1 MLILTVEETNK
12 LRAQV
17 GLSLIPVSGS
27 ERSLGAKTGHI
38 NRNENDITLNVQGR
52 RSGCREISVEET
64 NRLRNIVGLK
74 PLSSGGLHETEVP
87 NGRGKSDN
95 IIQIKKKL
103 HKITS
108 ELKVSDQIAKGGIV
122 ERTSPNTNTQDE
134 AKWLESLG
142 KGDVVSKEKLKLHF
156 KGSINETPKK
166 RITDTKAGI
175 VKDSSDN
182 KIIRSSKSL
191 ANLNSPNEPS
201 RKSANLNDNNKGVTR
216 KKRKKFMVILDDD
229 EIETVHSDY
238 LKPKRMKRLKK
249 KTRDGFRNQEKF
261 VIFPERLKNVELV
274 NEDVGNEDDE
284 DIRKSMDSFRK
295 KVLTQMAPR
304 DIQKKKAIQQN
315 DKTQTR
321 GVGLEINEEID
332 FLNKFDYEKNVQM
345 KGNRRQELN
354 TDTSFDDHSKLG
366 PADTNVV
373 KRDISKIMDKGLNEI
388 STLGIG
394 AMVDA
399 LKDATPEKKS
409 SPNQINLV
417 YTDDSG
423 KVLTTKEAYKYLS
436 HKFHGFKR
444 R

>member
-87 NGRGKSDN
+87 SGRDKSDN

-166 RITDTKAGI
+166 RITDTKEGI

-261 VIFPERLKNVELV
+261 AIFPERLKNVELV

>member
-87 NGRGKSDN
+87 NGP
-95 IIQIKKKL
+95 
-103 HKITS
+103 
-108 ELKVSDQIAKGGIV
+108 KGGIV

-142 KGDVVSKEKLKLHF
+142 KGDV
-156 KGSINETPKK
+156 

-295 KVLTQMAPR
+295 NVLTQMAPR
-304 DIQKKKAIQQN
+304 DIQKKEKP
-315 DKTQTR
+315 
-321 GVGLEINEEID
+321 
-332 FLNKFDYEKNVQM
+332 FNKMIKH
-345 KGNRRQELN
+345 KPGEL
-354 TDTSFDDHSKLG
+354 
-366 PADTNVV
+366 V
-373 KRDISKIMDKGLNEI
+373 
-388 STLGIG
+388 
-394 AMVDA
+394 
-399 LKDATPEKKS
+399 
-409 SPNQINLV
+409 
-417 YTDDSG
+417 
-423 KVLTTKEAYKYLS
+423 
-436 HKFHGFKR
+436 
-444 R
+444 

>member
-1 MLILTVEETNK
+1 MLILTIEETNK

-17 GLSLIPVSGS
+17 GLSLIPVSVS
-27 ERSLGAKTGHI
+27 ERSLGTKTGHI
-38 NRNENDITLNVQGR
+38 SRNENDITLNVQGR
-52 RSGCREISVEET
+52 RSGCCEISVEET

-74 PLSSGGLHETEVP
+74 PLSSGGSHETEVP
-87 NGRGKSDN
+87 SGPDRADN

-122 ERTSPNTNTQDE
+122 ERTSLNTNREDE
-134 AKWLESLG
+134 AKWLEKLG
-142 KGDVVSKEKLKLHF
+142 KGGVVSKGKLKLRF
-156 KGSINETPKK
+156 KGPVNETPKK
-166 RITDTKAGI
+166 RITDNKEGI
-175 VKDSSDN
+175 AKDSSDN

-201 RKSANLNDNNKGVTR
+201 QKSANFNDNNKGVAG

-284 DIRKSMDSFRK
+284 DVRKSMDSLRK

-304 DIQKKKAIQQN
+304 DIQKKKAIQQS

-321 GVGLEINEEID
+321 GVGLEINEEMD
-332 FLNKFDYEKNVQM
+332 FLNKFDYAKNVQM

-354 TDTSFDDHSKLG
+354 TDTPFGDHSKLG

-399 LKDATPEKKS
+399 LKEATPEKKS
-409 SPNQINLV
+409 SPNQVDLV

>member
-87 NGRGKSDN
+87 NGRDKSDN

-142 KGDVVSKEKLKLHF
+142 KGDV
-156 KGSINETPKK
+156 

-295 KVLTQMAPR
+295 NVLTQMAPR

-399 LKDATPEKKS
+399 LKDATPKRNPRQIKS
-409 SPNQINLV
+409 IWFIQMIV
-417 YTDDSG
+417 
-423 KVLTTKEAYKYLS
+423 AKY
-436 HKFHGFKR
+436 
-444 R
+444 